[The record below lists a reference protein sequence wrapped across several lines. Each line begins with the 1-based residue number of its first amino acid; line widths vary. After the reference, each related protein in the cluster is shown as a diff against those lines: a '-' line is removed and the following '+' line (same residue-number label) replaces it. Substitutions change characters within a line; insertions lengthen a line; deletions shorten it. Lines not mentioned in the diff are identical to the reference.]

1 MARLWLVR
9 HGQAGAVDG
18 DYDQLSALGQQQAT
32 LLGDY
37 FKQRGLRFDYAQSGT
52 LQRQQQTLDKL
63 LCANVTTLLAS
74 PTSALNEL
82 PFQDLA
88 RCWASQQSPPVRD
101 LQLAANL
108 SQVLRSTLG
117 AWIEQELV
125 EPPLN
130 WLDFQA
136 AALDWLEDLRTH
148 HHSSDE
154 LLVVSSGGTI
164 GTLMAALVDAPDLA
178 MLRFNLQL
186 RNTAVCEIELRPRRA
201 HLVSFNSLPHLEL
214 VDGGKLITLI

>member
-18 DYDQLSALGQQQAT
+18 DYDQLSKLGQQQAA
-32 LLGDY
+32 LLGEY
-37 FKQRGLRFDYAQSGT
+37 FKQRDLHFDYAQSGT
-52 LQRQQQTLDKL
+52 LQRQRQTLEKL
-63 LCANVTTLLAS
+63 LTCNSTAQLAQ

-88 RCWASQQSPPVRD
+88 NCWAAQQTPPLQD
-101 LQLAANL
+101 LRLADNL
-108 SQVLRSTLG
+108 SQVLRSTLST
-117 AWIEQELV
+117 WIEQRLV
-125 EPPLN
+125 DPPLT
-130 WLDFQA
+130 WQDFQRS
-136 AALDWLEDLRTH
+136 ALDWLEDLRAQH
-148 HHSSDE
+148 HPSDE

-201 HLVSFNSLPHLEL
+201 HLISFNSLPHLEL
-214 VDGGKLITLI
+214 VEGGKLITLI